1 MSILKKTPENRSLR
15 ATDAR
20 RFDGTHLADC
30 RQCWR
35 MPTTSVATE
44 RKSNHEGTKDTKSV
58 SRLHVPTI
66 MWTDAQ
72 TQPPSRSKRLLFREK
87 EAKSFCARYR
97 GQLKRHASPRRVS
110 RDQKFFGSFFQKRTA
125 CLACL
130 FFRRAPARFLASA
143 QRLSDSLH
151 LRRPLTFP
159 STRTHWPD
167 TSASVSSR
175 VCMLPLRLRVPRAFV
190 VNLPTPAR
198 QTRAYKRHQAWTC

>member
-1 MSILKKTPENRSLR
+1 MSILKRSTENRSLR
-15 ATDAR
+15 ATDAKC
-20 RFDGTHLADC
+20 FDGTHLADR

-35 MPTTSVATE
+35 MRTTPVATE

-66 MWTDAQ
+66 MWTDEQ
-72 TQPPSRSKRLLFREK
+72 TQPTSRSKRVLFREK
-87 EAKSFCARYR
+87 AAKSFCARCR
-97 GQLKRHASPRRVS
+97 GQLKRHASSRRVS

-130 FFRRAPARFLASA
+130 FVRRAPARFLASA
-143 QRLSDSLH
+143 QRLFDSLH
-151 LRRPLTFP
+151 LRRPLTFR

-167 TSASVSSR
+167 DIRVRLFTSVHVAAPSS
-175 VCMLPLRLRVPRAFV
+175 CPRAFV

>member
-1 MSILKKTPENRSLR
+1 MSILRSTENRSLR
-15 ATDAR
+15 ATDAKC
-20 RFDGTHLADC
+20 FDGTHLADC

-35 MPTTSVATE
+35 MRTTPVATE

-66 MWTDAQ
+66 MWTDEQ

-87 EAKSFCARYR
+87 AAKSFCARCR

-110 RDQKFFGSFFQKRTA
+110 RDQRFFGSFFQKRTA

-130 FFRRAPARFLASA
+130 FVRRAPARFLAST
-143 QRLSDSLH
+143 QRLFDSLH
-151 LRRPLTFP
+151 LRRPLTFR
-159 STRTHWPD
+159 STRTPWPD
-167 TSASVSSR
+167 KSASVSSR
-175 VCMLPLRLRVPRAFV
+175 VCMLPLRLRVLRAFV

-198 QTRAYKRHQAWTC
+198 QTRAYKRQQAWTC